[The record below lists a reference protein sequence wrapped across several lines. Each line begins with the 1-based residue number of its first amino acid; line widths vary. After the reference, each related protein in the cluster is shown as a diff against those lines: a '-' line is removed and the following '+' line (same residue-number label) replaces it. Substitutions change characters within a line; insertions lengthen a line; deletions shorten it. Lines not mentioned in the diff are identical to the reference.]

1 MTIADDPSD
10 VVVVELVVKTTDAPP
25 LETVALFPLV
35 VTVAVVDDPS
45 DDVTWPAPGGSSVV
59 PVPPVGAVKEGV
71 ALADDDDGAEVESG
85 PVDVATTLKV

>member
-1 MTIADDPSD
+1 MTMADDPSD

-25 LETVALFPLV
+25 LDTVALLPLV

-45 DDVTWPAPGGSSVV
+45 DDVTWPVPGGSSVV
-59 PVPPVGAVKEGV
+59 FVPPVGAVEEGV
-71 ALADDDDGAEVESG
+71 ALTEDDAGAEDESG